1 VPPLTGTYPTS
12 GGELV
17 ITDESIAPV
26 AALLADPTRST
37 ILWVLSDGRPRPAGE
52 LAREAGVGAS
62 TASEHLTR
70 LLAGGLVVVERH
82 GRHRYYRI
90 GGAAVV
96 AALEAIGALALPAR
110 RLEHRKTMAARAVR
124 HARSCYDHLA
134 GALGVQ
140 VTHALIERGV
150 LVLRDEQY
158 EVPTSAVPFF
168 ADAFGVDIDRVR
180 VSRRQFA
187 KACLDWT
194 ERDYHVAGALGAE
207 LLRQLLSLAWL
218 ERTEGSRALRVT
230 SLGRRKFG
238 VVLELDPL
246 VSRYQHHMESPRP
259 AVLA

>member
-1 VPPLTGTYPTS
+1 
-12 GGELV
+12 V

-26 AALLADPTRST
+26 AALLADPTRVT
-37 ILWVLSDGRPRPAGE
+37 ILWVLADGRPRPAGE

-62 TASEHLTR
+62 TASEHLAR
-70 LLAGGLVVVERH
+70 LLTGGLVVVERH

-110 RLEHRKTMAARAVR
+110 PPEYRKAIAANAVR

-140 VTHALIERGV
+140 VTHTLIERGA

-158 EVPTSAVPFF
+158 EVPPSAVPFF
-168 ADAFGVDIDRVR
+168 ADAFGVDIERVR

-207 LLRQLLSLAWL
+207 LLRQLLTLGWL

-230 SLGRRKFG
+230 SLGRRQFG
-238 VVLELDPL
+238 VVLEVDPL
-246 VSRYQHHMESPRP
+246 VTRYQHHVDVPRP
-259 AVLA
+259 AVPT

>member
-1 VPPLTGTYPTS
+1 
-12 GGELV
+12 V
-17 ITDESIAPV
+17 ITDESLAPV
-26 AALLADPTRST
+26 AALLADRTRMMM
-37 ILWVLSDGRPRPAGE
+37 LWALSDGRPRPAGE
-52 LAREAGVGAS
+52 LARHAGVGAS
-62 TASEHLTR
+62 TASEHLAR

-96 AALEAIGALALPAR
+96 AALEAIGALARPADPP
-110 RLEHRKTMAARAVR
+110 EYPKATAVRAVR

-140 VTHALIERGV
+140 VTHELLERGA

-158 EVPTSAVPFF
+158 EVPSSAEPFF

-180 VSRRQFA
+180 TSRRQFA

-207 LLRQLLSLAWL
+207 LLHQFLSLGWL

-230 SLGRRKFG
+230 SLGRRQFG
-238 VVLELDPL
+238 AVLALDPL
-246 VSRYQHHMESPRP
+246 IARY
-259 AVLA
+259 